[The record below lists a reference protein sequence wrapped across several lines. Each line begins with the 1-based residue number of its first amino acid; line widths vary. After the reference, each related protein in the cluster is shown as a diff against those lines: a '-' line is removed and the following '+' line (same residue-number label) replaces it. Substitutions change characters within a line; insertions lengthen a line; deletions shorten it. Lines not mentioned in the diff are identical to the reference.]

1 MVGGLALVCGAG
13 VLFVFTASRLT
24 RGAYVAFEGLF
35 AQQGRRDWPQGV
47 QEGDAPRFS
56 MSHAEALRPGT
67 PVVLGPPLDDDPED
81 PHPETIDLGS
91 RRLADRH

>member
-13 VLFVFTASRLT
+13 VVFVFAASRLT

-47 QEGDAPRFS
+47 QESDAPRFS

-67 PVVLGPPLDDDPED
+67 PVRLSPSLVEDPED

-91 RRLADRH
+91 RRLTGRD

>member
-1 MVGGLALVCGAG
+1 MVGGLALVCAAG
-13 VLFVFTASRLT
+13 VLFVVSASRLT

-47 QEGDAPRFS
+47 QEADAPRFS
-56 MSHAEALRPGT
+56 LSHADALRPGT
-67 PVVLGPPLDDDPED
+67 PVRLGPALVDDPED

-91 RRLADRH
+91 RPLTSRR